1 MAVRILL
8 AEDHRLVREGLRAL
22 LERHRDFEVVGE
34 AENGR
39 QALRLAAELRPD
51 VVIMDVGMPELNG
64 VGAARRLTAEFPAMR
79 VIGLSMHADR
89 RLVVEMLKA
98 GASGYILKDCAF
110 QELDRAVRSV
120 ASGQTY
126 LGPAVAG
133 LVVEDVARRP
143 ASADPSPLGTLSE
156 RQREVLQLLAE
167 GRSTKEIAERLHV
180 SPKTVET
187 HRKRI
192 MDKLRLFTLPELTKF
207 AIREGLTG
215 VER

>member
-22 LERHRDFEVVGE
+22 LEKHPDFEVVGE

-39 QALRLAAELRPD
+39 EALRLSAELRPD

-64 VGAARRLTAEFPAMR
+64 IGAARQLTADFPAMR

-89 RLVVEMLKA
+89 RLVVEMLRA

-110 QELDRAVRSV
+110 QELDRAVRTV

-133 LVVEDVARRP
+133 LVVEEVVRRP
-143 ASADPSPLGTLSE
+143 AAAEPSPLGTLSDRE
-156 RQREVLQLLAE
+156 REVLQLLAE
-167 GRSTKEIAERLHV
+167 GRSTKEIGERLHV

-207 AIREGLTG
+207 AVREGLTG

>member
-1 MAVRILL
+1 MAIRILL

-22 LERHRDFEVVGE
+22 LDKHPDFEVVGE
-34 AENGR
+34 AEDGR

-51 VVIMDVGMPELNG
+51 VVVMDVGMPELNG
-64 VGAARRLTAEFPAMR
+64 IGAARQLTSDCPAVK

-89 RLVVEMLKA
+89 RFVVEMLKA

-110 QELDRAVRSV
+110 QELDRAVRTV

-133 LVVEDVARRP
+133 LVVQEVVRRP
-143 ASADPSPLGTLSE
+143 LTSEPSPVGTLSE
-156 RQREVLQLLAE
+156 REKEVLQLLAE

-192 MDKLRLFTLPELTKF
+192 MDKLKLFTLPELTKF